1 MRFAGKLEAVGS
13 DCEDGVV
20 WKCLESLDMDLYLSP
35 KSLRRKPVDAWWLL
49 VEMVGLERDEVV
61 SLW

>member
-20 WKCLESLDMDLYLSP
+20 WKCLESLDMDLYL
-35 KSLRRKPVDAWWLL
+35 
-49 VEMVGLERDEVV
+49 
-61 SLW
+61 